1 MAAVTSLPEIIRDSS
16 IRPRDLSVAAN
27 ACCIPTSERVSSNS
41 LIDLKNSR
49 TLYRQSRCVPG
60 IGILCVHVRISHK
73 SKKKGSSLSEL
84 DGLSPSVYSLSAML
98 GEHVIENASA
108 SLGNLG
114 PSSESLELSARTYEK
129 LRRIAAE
136 YLRSERAGHTLQ
148 PTALLHEAF
157 LRVLK
162 RPDYSW
168 NNETHVIAF
177 AARAMRRIL
186 VSYGVARTRDKR
198 GGPSVVR
205 LPLDEALDFC
215 AERDL
220 NLVAVD
226 EALEELESED
236 PRQAQ
241 IVELRFFA
249 GLSVDEI
256 ASTLKISR
264 ATVKRDWATAKLWLR
279 SRLLD

>member
-1 MAAVTSLPEIIRDSS
+1 MVGEYVELEDAPV
-16 IRPRDLSVAAN
+16 PR
-27 ACCIPTSERVSSNS
+27 
-41 LIDLKNSR
+41 
-49 TLYRQSRCVPG
+49 
-60 IGILCVHVRISHK
+60 
-73 SKKKGSSLSEL
+73 
-84 DGLSPSVYSLSAML
+84 
-98 GEHVIENASA
+98 
-108 SLGNLG
+108 GNFR
-114 PSSESLELSARTYEK
+114 PSSDAVELSARTYEK
-129 LRRIAAE
+129 LRCIAAE

-162 RPDYSW
+162 RPDHYWRS
-168 NNETHVIAF
+168 ETHVIAF
-177 AARAMRRIL
+177 AARAMRWIL
-186 VSYGVARTRDKR
+186 ISYGVARTRDKR

-220 NLVAVD
+220 NIAAVD
-226 EALEELESED
+226 EALEELESAD
-236 PRQAQ
+236 ARQAQ

-256 ASTLKISR
+256 ASTLRISR

-279 SRLLD
+279 SRLLEMRE

>member
-1 MAAVTSLPEIIRDSS
+1 
-16 IRPRDLSVAAN
+16 
-27 ACCIPTSERVSSNS
+27 
-41 LIDLKNSR
+41 
-49 TLYRQSRCVPG
+49 
-60 IGILCVHVRISHK
+60 
-73 SKKKGSSLSEL
+73 
-84 DGLSPSVYSLSAML
+84 ML
-98 GEHVIENASA
+98 GESAEVEHVVA
-108 SLGNLG
+108 SLGDVDASCG
-114 PSSESLELSARTYEK
+114 ADTCELSAATYEK
-129 LRRIAAE
+129 LRRLAAE

-162 RPDYSW
+162 QPDHAW
-168 NNETHVIAF
+168 RDEAHIIAF

-186 VSYGVARTRDKR
+186 ISYGVARTRDKR
-198 GGPSVVR
+198 GGPSAVR

-215 AERDL
+215 VERDL
-220 NLVAVD
+220 NVVAVD
-226 EALEELESED
+226 AALEELELED

-249 GLSVDEI
+249 GLNVDEI

-279 SRLLD
+279 GRLSD

>member
-1 MAAVTSLPEIIRDSS
+1 MAAE
-16 IRPRDLSVAAN
+16 SVEVQHAPA
-27 ACCIPTSERVSSNS
+27 T
-41 LIDLKNSR
+41 
-49 TLYRQSRCVPG
+49 
-60 IGILCVHVRISHK
+60 
-73 SKKKGSSLSEL
+73 
-84 DGLSPSVYSLSAML
+84 
-98 GEHVIENASA
+98 
-108 SLGNLG
+108 LGNFPLG
-114 PSSESLELSARTYEK
+114 PDILELPDEAYEK
-129 LRRIAAE
+129 LRRLAAE
-136 YLRSERAGHTLQ
+136 YLKSERAGHTLQ

-162 RPDYSW
+162 QPDDFWSS
-168 NNETHVIAF
+168 ETHLIAF

-186 VSYGVARTRDKR
+186 ISYGVARARDKR
-198 GGPSVVR
+198 GGSSVVR

-220 NLVAVD
+220 NIVAVD
-226 EALEELESED
+226 EALEELELVD

-256 ASTLKISR
+256 ASTLGISR

-279 SRLLD
+279 SRLL

>member
-1 MAAVTSLPEIIRDSS
+1 MIGEYVEVEPAAARHV
-16 IRPRDLSVAAN
+16 DLT
-27 ACCIPTSERVSSNS
+27 PPSEAV
-41 LIDLKNSR
+41 
-49 TLYRQSRCVPG
+49 
-60 IGILCVHVRISHK
+60 
-73 SKKKGSSLSEL
+73 
-84 DGLSPSVYSLSAML
+84 
-98 GEHVIENASA
+98 
-108 SLGNLG
+108 
-114 PSSESLELSARTYEK
+114 ELSAEMYEK
-129 LRRIAAE
+129 LRQLAAE

-162 RPDYSW
+162 QPDHSW
-168 NNETHVIAF
+168 RDETHVIAF

-186 VSYGVARTRDKR
+186 ISYGVARTRDKR

-220 NLVAVD
+220 NIVAVD
-226 EALEELESED
+226 EALEELELVD
-236 PRQAQ
+236 ARQAQ

-256 ASTLKISR
+256 ASTLGISR

-279 SRLLD
+279 NRLL

>member
-1 MAAVTSLPEIIRDSS
+1 MEGECVEVEPAPAPSRGVTYNSDS
-16 IRPRDLSVAAN
+16 I
-27 ACCIPTSERVSSNS
+27 
-41 LIDLKNSR
+41 
-49 TLYRQSRCVPG
+49 
-60 IGILCVHVRISHK
+60 
-73 SKKKGSSLSEL
+73 
-84 DGLSPSVYSLSAML
+84 
-98 GEHVIENASA
+98 
-108 SLGNLG
+108 
-114 PSSESLELSARTYEK
+114 ELSAETYEK

-162 RPDYSW
+162 RPDNSW
-168 NNETHVIAF
+168 RSETHVIAF

-186 VSYGVARTRDKR
+186 ISYGVARTRDKR
-198 GGPSVVR
+198 GGSSVVR

-215 AERDL
+215 AERNL
-220 NLVAVD
+220 NIVRVD
-226 EALEELESED
+226 EALAEFERED

-256 ASTLKISR
+256 ASTLRISR

-279 SRLLD
+279 NRLCD